1 MKTRIL
7 SLVFLFAAPA
17 VIAQT
22 EVVEYQYKNNTFSV
36 AEQDKQLARSSTG
49 KIFYTRIKAFDSFNK
64 RQLKP
69 FISREQFVFIGSM
82 FT

>member
-17 VIAQT
+17 AFAQT

-36 AEQDKQLARSSTG
+36 AEQDKQLARSSSG
-49 KIFYTRIKAFDSFNK
+49 RIFYNQSSPSTVSAKDN
-64 RQLKP
+64 
-69 FISREQFVFIGSM
+69 
-82 FT
+82 